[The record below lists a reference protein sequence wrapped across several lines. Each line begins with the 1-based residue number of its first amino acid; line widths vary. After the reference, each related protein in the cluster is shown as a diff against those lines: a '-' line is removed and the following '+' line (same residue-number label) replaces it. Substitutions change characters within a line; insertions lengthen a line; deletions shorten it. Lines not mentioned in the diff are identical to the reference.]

1 MSSIDQVLEMELQQ
15 QYEIALANLKQRYL
29 DTRNKKD
36 IEKEREDI
44 KEKYERLTS
53 EANDTK
59 LDEKIAAELQREGFE
74 KKFLNNLEFGYNPEF
89 GYYGREHVETN
100 MKRLTDELN
109 NKYHVMICRLK
120 HDYEQ
125 SLRGIDE
132 GIDPA
137 RNIEY
142 EGQKKII
149 ENDEEIRVCIRN
161 TLFCIKKDREYE
173 AQARKEAE
181 TNPRSRNTFPGDWA
195 CGHRYGP

>member
-1 MSSIDQVLEMELQQ
+1 MSSIDQVVEMKLRQ
-15 QYEIALANLKQRYL
+15 QYENALADLKQAYM
-29 DTRNKKD
+29 DTRENTD
-36 IEKEREDI
+36 IKKEREDI
-44 KEKYERLTS
+44 KKERERLTS

-59 LDEKIAAELQREGFE
+59 LDENVAAELQREGFE
-74 KKFLNNLEFGYNPEF
+74 KKFLNNPEF

-109 NKYHVMICRLK
+109 DKYHVMICRLK

-142 EGQKKII
+142 EGQKKLI

-161 TLFCIKKDREYE
+161 RLFCIEKDQEYE

-181 TNPRSRNTFPGDWA
+181 TNPRSRNTFPGDWS

>member
-1 MSSIDQVLEMELQQ
+1 MSLIDQVHEMKLQQ
-15 QYEIALANLKQRYL
+15 KYEIALAKLKQRYL
-29 DTRNKKD
+29 DTRKQKH

-53 EANDTK
+53 EANNTK
-59 LDEKIAAELQREGFE
+59 LDENIAAELQREGFE
-74 KKFLNNLEFGYNPEF
+74 KKFLNNPEF

-142 EGQKKII
+142 EGQKKLI

-161 TLFCIKKDREYE
+161 RLFCIEKDREYE

-181 TNPRSRNTFPGDWA
+181 TNPRSRNTFPGDWS